1 MKNDHDLMLQN
12 LIQAYREALD
22 FADSLDDHTYAS
34 PPLEGKWS
42 PAQHLVHLI
51 RSLGIVVWVTSWPYA
66 LQRLVWGRAN
76 RPSRSYDEL
85 VQRYQARLAGI
96 KAKSPAFFAPP
107 AQSATQ
113 RHRINKRLLALT
125 ERYVNQLQS
134 CPADY
139 LESQILPH
147 PALGKVTVREMAL
160 FSTYHGR
167 LHMGLIQRDLN
178 AAKGNAN

>member
-1 MKNDHDLMLQN
+1 MKNETDPMISN

-22 FADSLDDHTYAS
+22 FASSLDDQTYAS
-34 PPLEGKWS
+34 PPLDGKWS

-51 RSLGIVVWVTSWPYA
+51 RSLGIVVWVSSWPYA

-76 RPSRSYDEL
+76 RPSRSYDAL
-85 VQRYQARLAGI
+85 VERYQARLAGI

-107 AQSATQ
+107 SQSASQ
-113 RHRINKRLLALT
+113 RHRIHQRLARLT
-125 ERYVNQLQS
+125 ERYAEQLGH
-134 CPADY
+134 CPPDY
-139 LESQILPH
+139 LEHQVLPH

-167 LHMGLIQRDLN
+167 LHLGLIQRDLN
-178 AAKGNAN
+178 TAKSNGS

>member
-1 MKNDHDLMLQN
+1 MKNDHDPMIQN
-12 LIQAYREALD
+12 LIQAYREVLD
-22 FADSLDDHTYAS
+22 LTDSLDDRTYAS
-34 PPLEGKWS
+34 PPLVGKWS

-76 RPSRSYDEL
+76 RPSRSYEEL

-139 LESQILPH
+139 LETQILPH

-167 LHMGLIQRDLN
+167 LHLGLIQRDLN
-178 AAKGNAN
+178 AAKGNGN